1 MDSPTPVYS
10 SLHWGPLRTSSSM
23 ISSSW
28 PVMKSNW
35 LWLSSIINEPI
46 GSLRLQAIWQ
56 MALSIYYCA
65 CHSGSFSKWFMLW
78 KWVIKVFALQ
88 AFSRFWH
95 SLRYFFFL
103 GLRQKRNNQ
112 VILSEFIF
120 PPSTARWI
128 KQENIYVFIQPMRK
142 YIGED
147 KWHCRKGMRHSVTR
161 HQKERFILKVQ
172 TCPRS
177 SIQPK
182 FESLYT

>member
-1 MDSPTPVYS
+1 MIKVRRSLRKQNIKTKRWTRGGGEMDSPTPVYS
-10 SLHWGPLRTSSSM
+10 SLHCGPLKTSSSM

-78 KWVIKVFALQ
+78 KWVIKGFALQ

-112 VILSEFIF
+112 VILSE
-120 PPSTARWI
+120 S
-128 KQENIYVFIQPMRK
+128 K
-142 YIGED
+142 YISIFIAGDPGSISGLGSSLGEEI
-147 KWHCRKGMRHSVTR
+147 SYP
-161 HQKERFILKVQ
+161 LL
-172 TCPRS
+172 S
-177 SIQPK
+177 
-182 FESLYT
+182 